1 MYKNEKNMIKM
12 NSYVGNARNIAKMV
26 KYDNNLTLYYLIA
39 KYMAKQVHYD
49 DILVPA
55 PNHCGRAVYTLEIA
69 KIIAEMTGA
78 RIEDC
83 IVMKPR
89 KCLYI
94 ANIKRTFTDKY
105 NELSMNLIRDI
116 DLTHRGRILLIDN
129 VIDTGATYLT
139 AKKLLPEIIPMC
151 YCSTGRFI

>member
-26 KYDNNLTLYYLIA
+26 KNDNNPTLYYQIA

-69 KIIAEMTGA
+69 KMITEMTGA

-83 IVMKPR
+83 ITVKPHN
-89 KCLYI
+89 CLYTP
-94 ANIKRTFTDKY
+94 NIERAFADKY
-105 NELSMNLIRDI
+105 DKLSMNLNENV
-116 DLTHRGRILLIDN
+116 DLTHNGRILLIDN
-129 VIDTGATYLT
+129 VIDTGATYLA
-139 AKKLLPEIIPMC
+139 AKKLIPELIPIC
-151 YCSTGRFI
+151 YCSTGRFR